1 MATNGLREGL
11 GRVAGHD
18 EVEHE
23 NPSDVADQGV
33 TAAASAGMLAPRMWS
48 RLSPYWKALTLALVA
63 ALGETLADVLQPWPI
78 KIVIDNVVQ
87 GKALAGWLGRLV
99 SRVAGGH
106 PSATLNFAVAAVL
119 VIAVVGAVGSYWEKY
134 LTTSVSQW
142 VGHDLRRLLYQQM
155 QRLSL
160 AEHGESRKGDLLSRM
175 TSDIGAIQDF
185 IGSALLGILINLL
198 TLAGMIG
205 VMLYNDWRFTLLALS
220 VAPVLF
226 LVVYVYTRRIKK
238 ASRAVR
244 KKESELLSGVSE
256 VLTSIQVVQAF
267 AREDYEDRRFD
278 SESRQQV
285 EAGLAA
291 RSTKAKLAPIVE
303 VIVALGTCLVLA
315 YGARLALAGR
325 MSAGVLVVF
334 VLYLGKMYKP
344 MRDLSKMAD
353 TVTKASIGYER
364 VQELLQIESQ
374 IRDRPGAREA
384 PRFKGLIEFD
394 HVGFSYRGETAALSD
409 VSIRIEPGQVAA
421 IVGPSG
427 AGKTTMA
434 SLIARFYDPVSGSV
448 RIDGVDVR
456 EYTLK
461 SLRDQASFV
470 LQDTLLLRATIWE
483 NIAYGKPDADPEDTV
498 EAAKLANAH
507 EFIMELP
514 QGYATMVGERGMSL
528 SGGQRQRIAIARA
541 IVRNTPILIL
551 DEPTV
556 GLDAASEQA
565 VIEAL
570 DRLMAGR
577 TSVVVAHH
585 LNAIRQADVIFV
597 VKGSAVVERGT
608 HEALLAREGLYAE
621 LYRIQA
627 AG

>member
-1 MATNGLREGL
+1 
-11 GRVAGHD
+11 
-18 EVEHE
+18 
-23 NPSDVADQGV
+23 
-33 TAAASAGMLAPRMWS
+33 
-48 RLSPYWKALTLALVA
+48 
-63 ALGETLADVLQPWPI
+63 
-78 KIVIDNVVQ
+78 VQ
-87 GKALAGWLGRLV
+87 GKALAGWLDRLV
-99 SRVAGGH
+99 FRVAGGH

-315 YGARLALAGR
+315 YGARLAVAGR

-344 MRDLSKMAD
+344 MRDLSKMTD
-353 TVTKASIGYER
+353 TVSKASVGLER
-364 VQELLQIESQ
+364 IREVLETESAMTDPP
-374 IRDRPGAREA
+374 RALAVR
-384 PRFKGLIEFD
+384 RFKGRIEFD
-394 HVGFSYRGETAALSD
+394 KVSFSYAPGHPILKDLSFT
-409 VSIRIEPGQVAA
+409 VEPGQIVA
-421 IVGPSG
+421 IVGPTGSG
-427 AGKTTMA
+427 KSTLI
-434 SLIARFYDPVSGSV
+434 SLLARFYDPQAGEV
-448 RIDGVDVR
+448 RIDGHDIR
-456 EYTLK
+456 RYTMT
-461 SLRDQASFV
+461 SLRDQISLV
-470 LQDTLLLRATIWE
+470 LQEALLFHAPIWQ
-483 NIAYGKPDADPEDTV
+483 NIAYGRPDATQDEIIR
-498 EAAKLANAH
+498 AARLANAD
-507 EFIMELP
+507 EFIARMP
-514 QGYATMVGERGMSL
+514 DGYNTMVGERGVTL

-541 IVRNTPILIL
+541 VVRDTPLLAL
-551 DEPTV
+551 DEPTS
-556 GLDAASEQA
+556 GLDAVSEQA
-565 VIEAL
+565 VFAAL
-570 DRLMAGR
+570 ERLMEGR
-577 TSVVVAHH
+577 TAIVVAHRLATVH
-585 LNAIRQADVIFV
+585 RADNIFV
-597 VKGSAVVERGT
+597 LKDHAIAEQGT
-608 HEALLAREGLYAE
+608 HAE
-621 LYRIQA
+621 LLHADGFYA
-627 AG
+627 ALHDVGARPGRDLIAQVPGDP

>member
-1 MATNGLREGL
+1 MNKVEG
-11 GRVAGHD
+11 
-18 EVEHE
+18 
-23 NPSDVADQGV
+23 S
-33 TAAASAGMLAPRMWS
+33 SWS
-48 RLSPYWKALTLALVA
+48 RLRGYRGTLTLALIA
-63 ALGETLADVLQPWPI
+63 ALGETLADILQPWPI

-87 GKALAGWLGRLV
+87 GKSLSGWLGRVVFGV
-99 SRVAGGH
+99 SGGH
-106 PSATLNFAVAAVL
+106 PSATLNFAVAAVAG
-119 VIAVVGAVGSYWEKY
+119 IAVVGAVGSYWQKY

-142 VGHDLRRLLYQQM
+142 VGHDLRRLLYQQI

-160 AEHGESRKGDLLSRM
+160 AEHGESHKGDLLSRM

-185 IGSALLGILINLL
+185 ISSALLGILINVL

-205 VMLYNDWRFTLLALS
+205 IMLYNDWRFTLLALS
-220 VAPVLF
+220 VAPALF
-226 LVVYVYTRRIKK
+226 LVVYFYTRKIKK

-244 KKESELLSGVSE
+244 KKESELLSNVSE
-256 VLTSIQVVQAF
+256 VLTSIHVVQAY

-291 RSTKAKLAPIVE
+291 RSTKARLAPIVE

-315 YGARLALAGR
+315 YGARLAVAGR
-325 MSAGVLVVF
+325 MSPGVLVVF

-344 MRDLSKMAD
+344 MRDLSKLAD
-353 TVTKASIGYER
+353 TVTKAAIGYER
-364 VQELLQIESQ
+364 IQELLSVESRV
-374 IRDRPGAREA
+374 RDRPGAREA
-384 PRFKGLIEFD
+384 PRFTGLIEFD
-394 HVGFSYRGETAALSD
+394 RVEFSYGGENPALSD
-409 VSIRIEPGQVAA
+409 VSLRIAAGSVAA

-427 AGKTTMA
+427 AGKTTLA

-456 EYTLK
+456 DYTLK
-461 SLRDQASFV
+461 SLRDQISFV

-507 EFIMELP
+507 DFIMEMP
-514 QGYATMVGERGMSL
+514 HGYATMVGDRGMSL

-541 IVRNTPILIL
+541 IVRDTPILIL
-551 DEPTV
+551 DEPTA

-577 TSVVVAHH
+577 TSVIVAHH
-585 LNAIRQADVIFV
+585 LNAIRHADAIFV
-597 VKGSAVVERGT
+597 VKGSAVVEQGT
-608 HEALLAREGLYAE
+608 HEALLARGGLYAE